1 VLALLGELD
10 YRFCLMWTIDSLG
23 WDGLSEQEIIDRV
36 LDRMEPGAIV
46 LMHVGG
52 ESEDFAALDD
62 IIGALREDGFEFAT
76 VDRLAQ

>member
-1 VLALLGELD
+1 
-10 YRFCLMWTIDSLG
+10 
-23 WDGLSEQEIIDRV
+23 
-36 LDRMEPGAIV
+36 MEPGAIV